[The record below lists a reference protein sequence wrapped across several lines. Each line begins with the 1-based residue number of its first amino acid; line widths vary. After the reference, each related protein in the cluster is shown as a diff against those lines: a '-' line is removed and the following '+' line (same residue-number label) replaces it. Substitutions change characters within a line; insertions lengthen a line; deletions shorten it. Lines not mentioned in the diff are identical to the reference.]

1 MKKTIFFLTALITL
15 MTIINTN
22 QILADDTISSRKFSN
37 NKYSITSYPLFQE
50 RENDG
55 GNNSSINGYRSN
67 KGSIPDFIYFDLELF
82 GASISAQSGLAS
94 GFFIDWYNGMFILHA
109 GLLGGYLSTDF
120 FMLETGV
127 SIVLSSSYR
136 QRVPVKHMFLIG
148 SDSRYQYYK
157 VSGSLARALDL
168 KLFDIGI
175 KFLAPLYY
183 QENNPDSDSI
193 IFGKP
198 FSNVDEVD
206 YYVNDKILYFG
217 YKFMA
222 LRSVAL
228 TINEAIWYI
237 HGLIGFSSRKAGIWD
252 NNSINKPTF
261 TETENTKIR
270 FGFETGLRY
279 WITEIRMGFYDK
291 YFYFNAGFRIG
302 FQTGL

>member
-15 MTIINTN
+15 ITIINTGHIIAN
-22 QILADDTISSRKFSN
+22 DTISSKKFSN
-37 NKYSITSYPLFQE
+37 NKYSLTSYPLFQE
-50 RENDG
+50 REGDG
-55 GNNSSINGYRSN
+55 GDNSSINGHGSN
-67 KGSIPDFIYFDLELF
+67 KGSIPGFLYIDLELF
-82 GASISAQSGLAS
+82 GASISAQAGLSS
-94 GFFIDWYNGMFILHA
+94 GFFVDWYNGLFIIHG

-120 FMLETGV
+120 FLLETGV

-136 QRVPVKHMFLIG
+136 QRALVKHMFLIG
-148 SDSRYQYYK
+148 SDRRYQYYK
-157 VSGSLARALDL
+157 VSGSFARALDL
-168 KLFDIGI
+168 KLLDIGI
-175 KFLAPLYY
+175 KFLAPFYY
-183 QENNPDSDSI
+183 QENSPDSDSYI
-193 IFGKP
+193 YGTTYP
-198 FSNVDEVD
+198 NVDEID
-206 YYVNDKILYFG
+206 YYVNDKILYIG

-237 HGLIGFSSRKAGIWD
+237 HGLIGFSRRRAEVWD
-252 NNSINKPTF
+252 NFSNNAPTF
-261 TETENTKIR
+261 TVTENTKIR